1 MDEEEEKGMIKNVL
15 DDILGA
21 PEHQDQGVKDMKSTE
36 ITPVLPVEDKNVDPL
51 SRKAMSAKTHEADA
65 VKRINARVDKLTS
78 GFEKANNKEDQKK
91 SDSVDPKAVVFIR
104 GLPLDVTRQELYS
117 GMQAFGPVAS
127 ARLVVDKVTGKLK
140 GTAFV
145 DFRSVEGASSAVEAC
160 FQWRK
165 KKGSGV
171 VIKGRNVEVDPALDG
186 QGAREISMKKVI
198 TDAKEQDRRNIY
210 LSKEGLIE
218 EGMPAWERLSVS
230 DRNKRRRA
238 REEMKTKLKS
248 PNFTVSKTRLN
259 IRNVP
264 RQWIES
270 QLKQLCIKAVKE
282 RAKLAQPKI
291 VQVKILRESEES
303 NRGEEKG
310 RSKGIAFVEFATHEH
325 ALCALRQLNNNP
337 KVWGE
342 EHRPIVEFAVDDVRA
357 LKKREAKRKHALAQ
371 RDGTAGEIQEAKKEA
386 KKEKGHSEKGH
397 SAKKKKELA
406 QDKDGDGLNKPE
418 EPKSKRKLRQE
429 RRRMLK
435 QRQRA
440 AQGKK
445 KPPTVDPS
453 AQGLADDQVKKKS
466 QRRRELRKKKLGG
479 SEPGKQSSTLALDS
493 LHTLKK
499 RNGNSISKP
508 KAKTS
513 LDVGIDIALAS
524 GSVDGRAVKKRRVG
538 GRRGA
543 RDKDRLD
550 ELAEVYL
557 ARQYK

>member
-1 MDEEEEKGMIKNVL
+1 MDEEEEKGMVKNVL

-21 PEHQDQGVKDMKSTE
+21 TENQDQEAKDMKSTE
-36 ITPVLPVEDKNVDPL
+36 ITPSTVEDKNVDPL
-51 SRKAMSAKTHEADA
+51 SRKAMSAKAHDADA

-78 GFEKANNKEDQKK
+78 GFEKANNKDDQKK
-91 SDSVDPKAVVFIR
+91 SELVDPQAVVFIR
-104 GLPLDVTRQELYS
+104 GLPLDVTRQELYAS
-117 GMQAFGPVAS
+117 MQAFGPVAS
-127 ARLVVDKVTGKLK
+127 ARLVLNKVTGKLK

-145 DFRSVEGASSAVEAC
+145 DFRTAEGASSAVEAC
-160 FQWRK
+160 AQWRA

-186 QGAREISMKKVI
+186 QGAREISMKKVM

-210 LSKEGLIE
+210 LSQEGIIE
-218 EGMPAWERLSVS
+218 EGMPAWERLSMS

-248 PNFTVSKTRLN
+248 PNFSVSKTRLN

-264 RQWIES
+264 RQWVES

-303 NRGEEKG
+303 SRGEEKG
-310 RSKGIAFVEFATHEH
+310 RSKGIAFVEFVSHEH

-357 LKKREAKRKHALAQ
+357 LKKREAKRKHALAL
-371 RDGTAGEIQEAKKEA
+371 RDGIAGASQGSKEEAKKEN
-386 KKEKGHSEKGH
+386 GHSEKGH
-397 SAKKKKELA
+397 SGKKKKEFA

-445 KPPTVDPS
+445 PPTVDAS

-466 QRRRELRKKKLGG
+466 QRRRELRKRKMGG
-479 SEPGKQSSTLALDS
+479 SES
-493 LHTLKK
+493 
-499 RNGNSISKP
+499 GNSVSKA

-513 LDVGIDIALAS
+513 VDVGIDIALAS

-538 GRRGA
+538 RKIK
-543 RDKDRLD
+543 DKDRLD